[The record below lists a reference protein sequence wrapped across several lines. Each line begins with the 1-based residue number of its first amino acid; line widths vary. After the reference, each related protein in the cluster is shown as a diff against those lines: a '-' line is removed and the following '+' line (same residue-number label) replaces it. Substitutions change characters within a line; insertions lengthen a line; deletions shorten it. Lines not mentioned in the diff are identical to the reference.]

1 MSEQFS
7 GTKEVSEKLAFNL
20 EDLNIY
26 LEKKDINIGNILNY
40 EQFKGG
46 QSNPT
51 YLLTSE
57 NNKYVLRRKPPG
69 KLLKSA
75 HAVDREY
82 KVLTSLQN
90 TEVPTPKTIHL
101 CEDES
106 VIGTIFY
113 IMEFCDGN
121 IFWDPFASEIDK
133 GRRSLVFDQL
143 NQGISLLHI
152 QDIKTLELEDFGKTG
167 NYIER
172 QVSRWT
178 KQYFDSETEKIDSMH
193 KLIEWL
199 PKRIPKQKYVSIV
212 HGDYRLDNVVFDNND
227 NNIAIL
233 DWELSTIGDPLADF
247 GYHCLLWHIGKI
259 DNDVAKGLGIPNE
272 DEYLKK
278 YLSRTKMQLDSDWE
292 FYIIFSL
299 FKVAGICQGILG
311 RVRDGT
317 AASEFA
323 LQMGKRAIE
332 YALSLIHISE
342 PTRLV

>member
-26 LEKKDINIGNILNY
+26 LEKKDTNIGNFLKY

-51 YLLTSE
+51 YLLISE
-57 NNKYVLRRKPPG
+57 NNKYVLRKKPPG

-143 NQGISLLHI
+143 NKGISLLHI

-278 YLSRTKMQLDSDWE
+278 YLSRTKMQIDSDWE

-323 LQMGKRAIE
+323 IQMGKRAIE
-332 YALSLIHISE
+332 YANLGWEKAKKIS
-342 PTRLV
+342 

>member
-20 EDLNIY
+20 EDLNVY

-121 IFWDPFASEIDK
+121 IFWDPYASEIDK

-212 HGDYRLDNVVFDNND
+212 HGDYRLDNVVFDNSD

-278 YLSRTKMQLDSDWE
+278 YLSRTKIQLDSDWE

-332 YALSLIHISE
+332 YANLGWEKAKNIS
-342 PTRLV
+342 

>member
-278 YLSRTKMQLDSDWE
+278 YLSRTKIQLDSDWE

-332 YALSLIHISE
+332 YANLGWEKTKNKS
-342 PTRLV
+342 

>member
-90 TEVPTPKTIHL
+90 TEVPTPETIHL

-332 YALSLIHISE
+332 YANLGWEKAKNIS
-342 PTRLV
+342 

>member
-121 IFWDPFASEIDK
+121 IFWDPFASEVDK

-332 YALSLIHISE
+332 YANLGWEKAKNIS
-342 PTRLV
+342 

>member
-7 GTKEVSEKLAFNL
+7 GTKVVSEKLAFNL

-26 LEKKDINIGNILNY
+26 LEKKDINIGNIVNY

-332 YALSLIHISE
+332 YANLGWEKAKNIS
-342 PTRLV
+342 

>member
-26 LEKKDINIGNILNY
+26 LEKKDIKIGNILNY

-152 QDIKTLELEDFGKTG
+152 QDIKTLELEDLGKTG

-278 YLSRTKMQLDSDWE
+278 YLSRTKIQLDSDWE

-332 YALSLIHISE
+332 YANLGWEKAKNIS
-342 PTRLV
+342 

>member
-199 PKRIPKQKYVSIV
+199 PKRIPKQKYDSIV

-278 YLSRTKMQLDSDWE
+278 YLSRTKIQLDSDWE

-332 YALSLIHISE
+332 YANLGWEKAKNIS
-342 PTRLV
+342 

>member
-26 LEKKDINIGNILNY
+26 LEKKDIKIGNILNY

-292 FYIIFSL
+292 FYILFSL

-332 YALSLIHISE
+332 YANLGWEKAKNIS
-342 PTRLV
+342 

>member
-26 LEKKDINIGNILNY
+26 LEKKDINIGKILNY

-121 IFWDPFASEIDK
+121 IFWEPFASEIDK

-172 QVSRWT
+172 QVARWT

-278 YLSRTKMQLDSDWE
+278 YLSRTKMQLDSNWE

-332 YALSLIHISE
+332 YANLGWEKAKNIS
-342 PTRLV
+342 

>member
-272 DEYLKK
+272 DKYLKK
-278 YLSRTKMQLDSDWE
+278 YLSRTKIQLDSDWE

-332 YALSLIHISE
+332 YANLGWEKAKNIS
-342 PTRLV
+342 

>member
-272 DEYLKK
+272 DEYLQK

-332 YALSLIHISE
+332 YANLGWEKAKNIS
-342 PTRLV
+342 

>member
-51 YLLTSE
+51 YLLISE

-259 DNDVAKGLGIPNE
+259 DNNVAKGLGIPNE

-332 YALSLIHISE
+332 YANLGWEKAKNIS
-342 PTRLV
+342 

>member
-278 YLSRTKMQLDSDWE
+278 YLSRTKN
-292 FYIIFSL
+292 
-299 FKVAGICQGILG
+299 
-311 RVRDGT
+311 
-317 AASEFA
+317 AA
-323 LQMGKRAIE
+323 
-332 YALSLIHISE
+332 
-342 PTRLV
+342 

>member
-90 TEVPTPKTIHL
+90 TEVPSPKTIHL

-332 YALSLIHISE
+332 YANLGWEKAKNIS
-342 PTRLV
+342 

>member
-57 NNKYVLRRKPPG
+57 NNKYVLRKKPPG

-212 HGDYRLDNVVFDNND
+212 HGDYRLDNVVFDNSD

-278 YLSRTKMQLDSDWE
+278 YLSRTKIQLDSDWE

-332 YALSLIHISE
+332 YANLGWEKAKNIS
-342 PTRLV
+342 

>member
-26 LEKKDINIGNILNY
+26 LEKKDIKIGNILNY

-101 CEDES
+101 CEDQS

-332 YALSLIHISE
+332 YANLGWEKAKNIS
-342 PTRLV
+342 

>member
-7 GTKEVSEKLAFNL
+7 GTKEVSKKLAFNL

-193 KLIEWL
+193 ELIEWL

-278 YLSRTKMQLDSDWE
+278 YLSRTKIQLDSDWE

-332 YALSLIHISE
+332 YANLGWEKAKNIS
-342 PTRLV
+342 

>member
-26 LEKKDINIGNILNY
+26 LEKKDIKIGNILNY

-278 YLSRTKMQLDSDWE
+278 YLSRTKMQIDSDWE

-332 YALSLIHISE
+332 YANLGWEKAKNIS
-342 PTRLV
+342 

>member
-90 TEVPTPKTIHL
+90 TEVPTPETIHL

-178 KQYFDSETEKIDSMH
+178 KQYFDSETEKIESMH

-247 GYHCLLWHIGKI
+247 GYHCLLWHIGRI

-323 LQMGKRAIE
+323 IQMGKRAIE
-332 YALSLIHISE
+332 YANLGWEKAKNIS
-342 PTRLV
+342 

>member
-26 LEKKDINIGNILNY
+26 FEKKDINIGNILNY

-90 TEVPTPKTIHL
+90 TEVPSPKTIHL

-106 VIGTIFY
+106 IIGTIFY

-121 IFWDPFASEIDK
+121 IFWDPFASEVDK

-332 YALSLIHISE
+332 YANLGWEKAKNIS
-342 PTRLV
+342 

>member
-212 HGDYRLDNVVFDNND
+212 HGDYRLDNVVFDNYD

-332 YALSLIHISE
+332 YANLGWEKAKNIS
-342 PTRLV
+342 

>member
-20 EDLNIY
+20 EDFNIY
-26 LEKKDINIGNILNY
+26 LEKKNINIGNIINY

-278 YLSRTKMQLDSDWE
+278 YLSRTKIQLDSDWE

-332 YALSLIHISE
+332 YANLGWEKAKNIS
-342 PTRLV
+342 

>member
-20 EDLNIY
+20 EDLKIY
-26 LEKKDINIGNILNY
+26 LEKKDIKMGNILNY

-46 QSNPT
+46 KSNPT

-332 YALSLIHISE
+332 YANLGWEKAKNIS
-342 PTRLV
+342 

>member
-7 GTKEVSEKLAFNL
+7 GTKEVSKKLAFNL

-272 DEYLKK
+272 DEYLNK

-332 YALSLIHISE
+332 YANLGWEKAKNIS
-342 PTRLV
+342 